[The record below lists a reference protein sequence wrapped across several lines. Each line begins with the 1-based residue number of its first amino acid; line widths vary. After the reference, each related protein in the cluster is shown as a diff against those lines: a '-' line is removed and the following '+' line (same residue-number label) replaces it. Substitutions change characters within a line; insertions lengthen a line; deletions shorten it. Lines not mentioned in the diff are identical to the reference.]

1 MVVDAWRECIPADP
15 KELMAFLL
23 DQSVETL
30 QELLVVCTALTAHA
44 LHGSVHAKHA
54 QVLAQAA
61 ALDMADWW

>member
-1 MVVDAWRECIPADP
+1 
-15 KELMAFLL
+15 MAFLL